1 MIPNVDPTTGISY
14 GVIPPHAVGTP
25 WYEAASPFYP
35 SACPECGG
43 WELSEQEENPSILFC
58 DSCHALIPDGDQ
70 YGQEPSQFVYEGEGY
85 YLAQNLDY
93 HDIFVVRSKYFTLT
107 EPCSPCAPNA
117 GYLPQATIK
126 GAIQAYCLG
135 HDWFESGQAPY
146 PVFLVETGEEVP
158 AP

>member
-25 WYEAASPFYP
+25 WYESATPFYP
-35 SACPECGG
+35 SACPECGS
-43 WELSEQEENPSILFC
+43 WEIAEQEENPSFLFC
-58 DSCHALIPDGDQ
+58 PDCNSLIPDGDQ
-70 YGQEPSQFVYEGEGY
+70 YGQEPSQFTYDGEGY
-85 YLAQNLDY
+85 YLSQTLDDR
-93 HDIFVVRSKYFTLT
+93 DIFVTRSRYYTFT